1 MKPACR
7 NQCIVNTV
15 FSLVSMRLGVRRT
28 QPFLP
33 RGEALEYSL
42 IDIPE
47 FDRRPGRLI
56 AAPRYRVRRFS
67 NAAFGISFNR

>member
-15 FSLVSMRLGVRRT
+15 FSLVGMRLCVSHT
-28 QPFLP
+28 QPSLP

-47 FDRRPGRLI
+47 FDRRRIG
-56 AAPRYRVRRFS
+56 
-67 NAAFGISFNR
+67 

>member
-15 FSLVSMRLGVRRT
+15 FSLVGMRPGARHP
-28 QPFLP
+28 QPSLP

-42 IDIPE
+42 IDTLE
-47 FDRRPGRLI
+47 SDWRRVG
-56 AAPRYRVRRFS
+56 
-67 NAAFGISFNR
+67 

>member
-15 FSLVSMRLGVRRT
+15 FSLVGMRLSVSRT
-28 QPFLP
+28 QPSLP
-33 RGEALEYSL
+33 RGKALEYSL

-47 FDRRPGRLI
+47 FDRGPGRLI
-56 AAPRYRVRRFS
+56 AAPRYMVRRFL

>member
-47 FDRRPGRLI
+47 FDSGR
-56 AAPRYRVRRFS
+56 V
-67 NAAFGISFNR
+67 G

>member
-15 FSLVSMRLGVRRT
+15 FSLAGMRLSVRRT
-28 QPFLP
+28 QPCLP

-47 FDRRPGRLI
+47 FDSGR
-56 AAPRYRVRRFS
+56 V
-67 NAAFGISFNR
+67 G

>member
-7 NQCIVNTV
+7 DQCIVNTV
-15 FSLVSMRLGVRRT
+15 FSPVSMRRGVRHT

-33 RGEALEYSL
+33 HGEALEHSL

-47 FDRRPGRLI
+47 FDRRPDRLI
-56 AAPRYRVRRFS
+56 AAPRYMERRFL
-67 NAAFGISFNR
+67 NAAFGISFIR